1 MFNKVFLD
9 ANILLDFVDNT
20 RATHSYSSAAIISC
34 LDNDISLYTSCDIVT
49 TIYYLGA
56 KKNKVETLKQ
66 ILQINTFCK
75 IIEFAN
81 IEVKLA
87 CELMSQGGGFT
98 DLEDT
103 IQYVLAAK
111 EKCEL
116 IISNDKRFFSPDIE
130 LVGSLEFCDRYGA
143 LK

>member
-1 MFNKVFLD
+1 MKKLFLD
-9 ANILLDFVDNT
+9 ANVLVDYMDAKRNGNSN
-20 RATHSYSSAAIISC
+20 ATALIAYC
-34 LDNDISLYTSCDIVT
+34 LKNGIFLCTSCDIVT
-49 TIYYLGA
+49 TLYYVNSKND
-56 KKNKVETLKQ
+56 KKEALNSIMTINKFV
-66 ILQINTFCK
+66 K

-81 IEVKLA
+81 QEVASA

-103 IQYVLAAK
+103 IQYVLAKK

>member
-1 MFNKVFLD
+1 MKKLFLD
-9 ANILLDFVDNT
+9 ANVLVDYMNVK
-20 RATHSYSSAAIISC
+20 RNDNASATALIAYC
-34 LDNDISLYTSCDIVT
+34 LKKEIVLCTSCDIITTLYYVDSKNDKNEALNSIT
-49 TIYYLGA
+49 TI
-56 KKNKVETLKQ
+56 NRFV
-66 ILQINTFCK
+66 K

-81 IEVKLA
+81 HEVARA